1 MASYSV
7 KLPLTQDSGDG
18 YTMIKRIKAL
28 VKQNLK
34 MLILTNPGERVM
46 EPEYGV
52 GIKQFLFEN
61 FESDVYSRID
71 NKIRDQVALY
81 MPAVQ
86 ITKLQFANSSPDT
99 NTLSLF
105 LEYSI
110 PQISTGDLLEITI
123 QCEET

>member
-123 QCEET
+123 